1 MEFFRDTNIDFLGK
15 KWYFLI
21 FSLIFSVAGVLSMAF
36 WHGIPLGVD
45 FRGGTLV
52 YVKYAHT
59 PDPSAIHTE
68 IERAGLKNARVQRYG
83 QPGNNEVLIALD
95 IQETSEQALDKGKTQ
110 IIQALESHAAAGQ
123 AGPQQLQFVDRREL
137 SFGEGPASP
146 RIGRRGQP
154 ALHRDSSG
162 IVDYRDKTKSGVL
175 GSIDELKSVAD
186 PAVVASLQESFFV
199 SDFGIRNV
207 EIVGPQVGQQLRKQ
221 AILATLYSLGGML
234 IYLGFRFEWIYGVA
248 AVLTVFHDTLIT
260 VGAFS
265 LLNWEIS
272 LTVIAAILTLIGYSN
287 NDTIVVFDRIRENI
301 KLLRRE
307 KLADIV
313 NKSINQTLSRTILTA
328 GLTFLTV
335 LALFLFGGEV
345 LHGFSFALVIG
356 ILIGTYSSIA
366 IAAPI
371 LVAYQDWRGGG
382 ARSRLPCHCGRA
394 AARRSRR
401 KKLRSESGPS
411 GVKSLTCPQ
420 RQEFAEGSSER
431 AGAKRMRSVSKF
443 S

>member
-1 MEFFRDTNIDFLGK
+1 LEFFKNTNIDFLGK
-15 KWYFLI
+15 KWYFLV
-21 FSLIFSVAGVLSMAF
+21 FSLVFSVAGLASMLF
-36 WHGIPLGVD
+36 WHHIPLGVD

-59 PDPSAIHTE
+59 PDPSAVHAELT
-68 IERAGLKNARVQRYG
+68 RAGLKNARVQAYG
-83 QPGNNEVLIALD
+83 PAANNEVLIALD
-95 IQETSEQALDKGKTQ
+95 IQETSEQALDKGKNE
-110 IIQALESHAAAGQ
+110 IIQALQSNAPAAKPDLNNASSLTILDYLLKRDPLN
-123 AGPQQLQFVDRREL
+123 ASVDANQRY
-137 SFGEGPASP
+137 
-146 RIGRRGQP
+146 
-154 ALHRDSSG
+154 SSITRA
-162 IVDYRDKTKSGVL
+162 IVDYRDKQKGGVL
-175 GSIDELKSVAD
+175 SSIDELKAAAD
-186 PAVVASLQESFFV
+186 PAVVASLQDGFSV
-199 SDFGIRNV
+199 SDFGVRNV
-207 EIVGPQVGQQLRKQ
+207 EIVGPQVGAQLRNQ
-221 AILATLYSLGGML
+221 ALLATAYSLAGML

-307 KLADIV
+307 PLSVVV

-345 LHGFSFALVIG
+345 LRGFSLALVIG

-371 LVAYQDWRGGG
+371 LVAYQDWRQERGKRPIAMP
-382 ARSRLPCHCGRA
+382 ARASSRQD
-394 AARRSRR
+394 
-401 KKLRSESGPS
+401 GPKEK
-411 GVKSLTCPQ
+411 VK
-420 RQEFAEGSSER
+420 A
-431 AGAKRMRSVSKF
+431 
-443 S
+443 

>member
-1 MEFFRDTNIDFLGK
+1 VEFFRDTNIDFLGK
-15 KWYFLI
+15 KWYFLT
-21 FSLIFSVAGVLSMAF
+21 FSLIFSVAGLMSMAL

-52 YVKYAHT
+52 YVKYSHT
-59 PDPSAIHTE
+59 PDPSAIHNE

-83 QPGNNEVLIALD
+83 QASNNEVLIALD
-95 IQETSEQALDKGKTQ
+95 IQETSEQDLSKGKDQ
-110 IIQALESHAAAGQ
+110 IKQALESNATPGKQ
-123 AGPQQLQFVDRREL
+123 DLNNSSSLTILNYLLENDP
-137 SFGEGPASP
+137 
-146 RIGRRGQP
+146 
-154 ALHRDSSG
+154 LHLSSG
-162 IVDYRDKTKSGVL
+162 VDASSRYTAIAQAIVDYRDKTKSGVL
-175 GSIDELKSVAD
+175 GSIDELRSAAD
-186 PAVVASLQESFFV
+186 PAVVASLQDKFFV

-207 EIVGPQVGQQLRKQ
+207 EIVGPQVGGQLRKQ
-221 AILATLYSLGGML
+221 AILATLYSLVGML

-301 KLLRRE
+301 KLLRRD

-371 LVAYQDWRGGG
+371 LVAYQEW
-382 ARSRLPCHCGRA
+382 
-394 AARRSRR
+394 
-401 KKLRSESGPS
+401 
-411 GVKSLTCPQ
+411 
-420 RQEFAEGSSER
+420 R
-431 AGAKRMRSVSKF
+431 AGRGQKPISMPLRAGNGPTQPKEKIKA
-443 S
+443 

>member
-15 KWYFLI
+15 KWYFLA

-59 PDPSAIHTE
+59 PDPAAVHSDID
-68 IERAGLKNARVQRYG
+68 RAGLKNARVQRYG
-83 QPGNNEVLIALD
+83 QAANNELLIALD

-110 IIQALESHAAAGQ
+110 IIQALEGKGASANAGKQDLNNSSSITIANYLLEKDPLRLGSGSDANPRYNAMAQ
-123 AGPQQLQFVDRREL
+123 A
-137 SFGEGPASP
+137 
-146 RIGRRGQP
+146 
-154 ALHRDSSG
+154 
-162 IVDYRDKTKSGVL
+162 IVDYRDKTKGGVL
-175 GSIDELKSVAD
+175 ASIEELKAVAD
-186 PAVVASLQESFFV
+186 PAAVASLQDNFFI

-207 EIVGPQVGQQLRKQ
+207 DIVGPQVGQQLRKQ
-221 AILATLYSLGGML
+221 ALLATLYSLAGML
-234 IYLGFRFEWIYGVA
+234 IYLALRFEWIYGVA
-248 AVLTVFHDTLIT
+248 AVLTAFHDTLIT

-265 LLNWEIS
+265 LLDKEIS

-287 NDTIVVFDRIRENI
+287 NDTIVVFDRIRENV
-301 KLLRRE
+301 KLLRRDR
-307 KLADIV
+307 LADIV

-345 LHGFSFALVIG
+345 LHGFSLALVIG

-371 LVAYQDWRGGG
+371 LVAYQEWRGEQG
-382 ARSRLPCHCGRA
+382 
-394 AARRSRR
+394 
-401 KKLRSESGPS
+401 KKPIAMPLRSGSGTQS
-411 GVKSLTCPQ
+411 KEKVK
-420 RQEFAEGSSER
+420 
-431 AGAKRMRSVSKF
+431 V
-443 S
+443 